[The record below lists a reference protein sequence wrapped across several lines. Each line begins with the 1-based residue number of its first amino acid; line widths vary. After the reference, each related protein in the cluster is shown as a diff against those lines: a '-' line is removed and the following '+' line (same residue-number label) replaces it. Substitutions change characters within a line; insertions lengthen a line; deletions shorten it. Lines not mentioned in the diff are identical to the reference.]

1 MKIFLA
7 QVNTIVGNIEYNT
20 CKVLDYLEQGRR
32 AGADLV
38 VFPELTLMGYPPRDL
53 VLMKDLVRENLS
65 ALMRVAEATGET
77 GAIVGFVDVN
87 PAKQGKGLFNT
98 AALCAGGKII
108 SKHYKTLLPTYDVFD
123 EARYFDPAPSY
134 SVASFMGKKLGITI
148 CEDIWNMDPGDGGKR
163 LYPVDPLK
171 EISNQN
177 PDLLINLSASPF
189 TLGKR
194 RMRREVF
201 RDVVQKIN
209 VPLVHVNLVGGND
222 SIIFDG
228 WSVVFGRD
236 GALLAQTRDFAEDVI
251 LFDTEQ
257 KEWESHETTAAGAER
272 LMAALKLGLS
282 DYMKKC
288 GFKRCV
294 LGLSGGVDSAVVA
307 AIAAQA
313 LGPESVVGVSM
324 PSRFTSEES
333 KRDAALLAENLG
345 IEFREI
351 SIESPFGS
359 FLELLEP
366 EFGGIPFNITEEN
379 IQARIRGV
387 ILMALSNKFGWLV
400 LSTGN
405 KSELAMG
412 YCTLYGDMS
421 GGLAVISDVPKTLV
435 YKLADFINREMD
447 VIPASIIEKP
457 PSAEL
462 RPNQKDE
469 DSLPPY
475 NILDP
480 IVREFI
486 ENRGSASEIAETLD
500 HDESFIREILNII
513 SRNEYKRRQAAPGLK
528 VTSRAFGEGWRMPI
542 AGSWGTR
549 K

>member
-1 MKIFLA
+1 MKILLA
-7 QVNTIVGNIEYNT
+7 QINTIVGDIEYNT
-20 CKVLDYLEQGRR
+20 RKILDYLEQGRR
-32 AGADLV
+32 AGAHLV

-53 VLMKDLVRENLS
+53 VLMKDVVEENLS
-65 ALMRVAEATGET
+65 ALARVAQATKDI
-77 GAIVGFVDVN
+77 GAIVGFVDIN
-87 PAKQGKGLFNT
+87 PAKQGKGFFNT
-98 AALCAGGKII
+98 AALCAQGKII

-148 CEDIWNMDPGDGGKR
+148 CEDIWNMDQGDGGKR
-163 LYPVDPLK
+163 LYLIDPLN
-171 EISNQN
+171 EISLRN

-194 RMRREVF
+194 EMRKEVF
-201 RDVVQKIN
+201 RDAVRKIN

-236 GALLAQTRDFAEDVI
+236 SALLAQTRDFTEDVI

-257 KEWESHETTAAGAER
+257 QELESHETSAPGTER
-272 LMAALKLGLS
+272 LMEALKLGLS
-282 DYMKKC
+282 DYMRKC

-294 LGLSGGVDSAVVA
+294 LGLSGGIDSAVVA
-307 AIAAQA
+307 AIAVQA
-313 LGPESVVGVSM
+313 LGPECVVGVSM
-324 PSRFTSEES
+324 PSRFTSEGS
-333 KRDAALLAENLG
+333 KTDAALLAENLG

-351 SIESPFGS
+351 SMESPFGS

-366 EFGGIPFNITEEN
+366 EFGGIPFNTTEEN

-412 YCTLYGDMS
+412 YCTLYGDMT

-435 YKLADFINREMD
+435 YKLAEFINREMD
-447 VIPASIIEKP
+447 IIPTSIIERP

-486 ENRGSASEIAETLD
+486 ENRSSASEIAEALD
-500 HDESFIREILNII
+500 HDESFIRDILNII
-513 SRNEYKRRQAAPGLK
+513 SKNEYKRRQAAPGLK

-542 AGSWGTR
+542 AGSWGTKR
-549 K
+549 